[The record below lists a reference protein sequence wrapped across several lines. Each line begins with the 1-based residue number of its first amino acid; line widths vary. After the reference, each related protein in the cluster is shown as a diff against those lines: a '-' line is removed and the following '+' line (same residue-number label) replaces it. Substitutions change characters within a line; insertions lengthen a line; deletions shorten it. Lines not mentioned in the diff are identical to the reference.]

1 VARPGPVCAGTLD
14 FLEPRGP
21 RALIVAR
28 NGSDPLRNPHAG
40 PAVWR
45 YPGRGGQV
53 QLQVLRKDFTH
64 DKRSIVQ
71 MHLVHALPEFERKM
85 ACGSDSPRP
94 WTGGHVRTAGDR
106 GDSRLDIEQ
115 AKILAVGRSIHI
127 QQHCIAWPPQR
138 TEALAPVRCIREG
151 YGSLAVT
158 PTQLRAQRLNL
169 RSLAWRL
176 QSDPPAHSQDRG
188 LLPSRPTGLPAC
200 TR

>member
-1 VARPGPVCAGTLD
+1 MCAGTLD

-94 WTGGHVRTAGDR
+94 WTGGTSAPRGTEATAALIS
-106 GDSRLDIEQ
+106 SRQ
-115 AKILAVGRSIHI
+115 NLAVGRSIHI
-127 QQHCIAWPPQR
+127 QQHYIAWPPQR

-176 QSDPPAHSQDRG
+176 QSDP
-188 LLPSRPTGLPAC
+188 LLR
-200 TR
+200 R